1 MRVRNDIGKIM
12 YKNIKQNPMYSYLIL
27 LTIASAVSLQGWN
40 TLFNNFAVDHAGL
53 NGLQVGTIQSVREIP
68 GFISLLVI
76 FVLLIMKEHRLS
88 SLSVLISGAA
98 VLVTGLFPSFT
109 GLLVTTFIM
118 SMGFHYFETTN
129 QSLTLQYFNHIE
141 APVVLSKQRSYNAL
155 ANVAIC
161 LLIWGLSYIIQIKW
175 LFALTGLAV
184 LAITVYTM
192 KINPVKE
199 DIPPQH
205 KKLIF
210 RKKYTLFYIL
220 NLLSGARRQIF
231 IVFAVFLLVD
241 RYKFSLQ
248 EVTILFIINNIVNYI
263 VSPYIGKAINRFGER
278 RMLSFEYFSVIFI
291 FMAYAFINSALVAAA
306 LYIID
311 NILFNFAIGI
321 RTYFQKTADPAD
333 IASSMAVGFTIN
345 HIVAVLLPVLGGALW
360 LLDFRIPFAAGSVLG
375 FVSLIAVQWMKYPDG
390 IKN

>member
-1 MRVRNDIGKIM
+1 
-12 YKNIKQNPMYSYLIL
+12 MYSYLIL
-27 LTIASAVSLQGWN
+27 LTVASAVSLQGWN
-40 TLFNNFAVDHAGL
+40 TLFNNFAVDVAGL

-76 FVLLIMKEHRLS
+76 YVLLVMKEHRLS
-88 SLSVLISGAA
+88 VYSVLLSGLA
-98 VLVTGLFPSFT
+98 VILTGFFPSFA
-109 GLLVTTFIM
+109 GILITTFIM
-118 SMGFHYFETTN
+118 SLGFHYFETTN
-129 QSLTLQYFNHIE
+129 QSLTLQYFNHVE

-155 ANVAIC
+155 ANVVIC
-161 LLIWGLSYIIQIKW
+161 IVIWGFSYIVDIKW
-175 LFALTGLAV
+175 LFVLTGIVVVIISL
-184 LAITVYTM
+184 YSM
-192 KINPVKE
+192 KINPEKE
-199 DIPPQH
+199 DLPVQH

-231 IVFAVFLLVD
+231 VVFAVFLLVD
-241 RYKFSLQ
+241 RYSFSLQ
-248 EVTILFIINNIVNYI
+248 EITILFIINNIVNYF
-263 VSPYIGKAINRFGER
+263 VSPYIGEAINRFGEK

-291 FMAYAFINSALVAAA
+291 FLAYAFVDSSLVAAL

-345 HIVAVLLPVLGGALW
+345 HIVAVVLPVAGGALW
-360 LLDFRIPFAAGSVLG
+360 LLDFRIPFVAGSVLG
-375 FVSLIAVQWMKYPDG
+375 VLSLIAVQMMKSQPPKSPG
-390 IKN
+390 GGPKRGC

>member
-1 MRVRNDIGKIM
+1 M
-12 YKNIKQNPMYSYLIL
+12 YGYLML

-68 GFISLLVI
+68 GFIALLVV
-76 FVLLIMKEHRLS
+76 FVLLVMKEHRLS

-98 VLVTGLFPSFT
+98 MTATGFFPSFH
-109 GLLVTTFIM
+109 GLLITTFIM
-118 SMGFHYFETTN
+118 SLGFHYFETTN
-129 QSLTLQYFNHIE
+129 QSLTLQYFSHAE
-141 APVVLSKQRSYNAL
+141 SPVVLSKQRSYNAL
-155 ANVAIC
+155 ANVVIC
-161 LLIWGLSYIIQIKW
+161 LLIWGLSYLVNIKW
-175 LFALTGLAV
+175 LFAITGLAV
-184 LAITVYTM
+184 LLITLYTM
-192 KINPVKE
+192 KINPEKD
-199 DIPPQH
+199 DIPLQH

-241 RYKFSLQ
+241 RYRFSLQ
-248 EVTILFIINNIVNYI
+248 GITILFIINNVVNYI
-263 VSPYIGKAINRFGER
+263 ASPYIGKAINRFGEK
-278 RMLSFEYFSVIFI
+278 RMLSLEYFSVIFI
-291 FMAYAFINSALVAAA
+291 FLAYAFINSPVVAAV
-306 LYIID
+306 LYIAD

-360 LLDFRIPFAAGSVLG
+360 LLDYRIPFAAGSLLG
-375 FVSLIAVQWMKYPDG
+375 LVSLIAVQKMKHQTSG
-390 IKN
+390 

>member
-1 MRVRNDIGKIM
+1 M
-12 YKNIKQNPMYSYLIL
+12 YNTLKKNPMYGYLML
-27 LTIASAVSLQGWN
+27 LTIASAISLQGWN

-76 FVLLIMKEHRLS
+76 YVLLIMKEHRLS
-88 SLSVLISGAA
+88 SLSVLVSGAA
-98 VLVTGLFPSFT
+98 VLLTGFFPTFQ
-109 GLLVTTFIM
+109 GILITTFIM

-141 APVVLSKQRSYNAL
+141 APLVLSKQRSWNAL
-155 ANVAIC
+155 ANVIIC
-161 LLIWGLSYIIQIKW
+161 LIIWGCSYLINIKW
-175 LFALTGLAV
+175 LFAMTGFAV
-184 LAITVYTM
+184 VVITLYTM
-192 KINPVKE
+192 KINPEKE
-199 DIPPQH
+199 DLPPQH

-231 IVFAVFLLVD
+231 VVFAVFLLVD

-248 EVTILFIINNIVNYI
+248 EITVLFIINNIVNYI
-263 VSPYIGKAINRFGER
+263 VSPYIGKAINKFGEKK
-278 RMLSFEYFSVIFI
+278 MLSFEYFSVIFI
-291 FMAYAFINSALVAAA
+291 FAAYAFIDSSIVAAS
-306 LYIID
+306 LYVID

-333 IASSMAVGFTIN
+333 IAPSMAVGFTIN
-345 HIVAVLLPVLGGALW
+345 HIVAVVLPVFGGALW

-375 FVSLIAVQWMKYPDG
+375 FVSLLVVQSMKDSQSPG
-390 IKN
+390 VEVSA